1 VPTKIE
7 KDSVTGHTTTG
18 HEWDGLKELNRPL
31 PKWWLYVMYATIVW
45 AVIWMAL
52 YPSWPGIHGYFHG
65 ILGYSQR
72 DKVDADVAAVASQRA
87 GSMDRIKVLSFDE
100 IRSDPQL
107 LAVAQTA
114 GRITFANNCQ
124 PCHGAGGGGNPGY
137 PALAAGNWLWGGT
150 LAEIQQT
157 VTHGIRSADPD
168 ARTSQ
173 MPRFGADGLLKPAE
187 IEQVANYVGTLYG
200 LAASGKEPAKDVA
213 AGQKL
218 FAENCAVCHG
228 DKGQGNRELGAPKL
242 ASRAHL
248 YGDSSEAIAAQVT
261 SPKMGVMPNWNGR
274 LDEATIKSVALYVH
288 SLGGGE

>member
-1 VPTKIE
+1 MPTKIE

-45 AVIWMAL
+45 AIGWFIL

-65 ILGYSQR
+65 TLGYSQR
-72 DKVDADVAAVASQRA
+72 DKVDADVAAVLQQRA
-87 GSMDRIKVLSFDE
+87 GSMNKIKALSFDD
-100 IRSDPQL
+100 IRKDPQL

-114 GRITFANNCQ
+114 GKITFANNCQ

-150 LAEIQQT
+150 LSDIQQT
-157 VTHGIRSADPD
+157 VIHGIRSGDPD
-168 ARTSQ
+168 ARQSQ
-173 MPRFGADGLLKPAE
+173 MPRFGVDGVLKPEE
-187 IEQVANYVGTLYG
+187 IQQVADFVATLYG
-200 LAASGKEPAKDVA
+200 VGAAGKDVA
-213 AGQKL
+213 AGKKL
-218 FAENCAVCHG
+218 FADNCAVCHG
-228 DKGQGNRELGAPKL
+228 DAGQGNREVGGPKL

-248 YGDSSEAIAAQVT
+248 YGDDRAAIVAQVT
-261 SPKMGVMPNWNGR
+261 NPKMGVMPNWNAR
-274 LDEATIKSVALYVH
+274 LDDATIKSVALYVH